1 MLIQKLSEQSEPM
14 KLTRFVEPLKHKIQA
29 IYDELFG
36 FITMFYTYI
45 LYSKKLNAFYKGE
58 TKNILDR
65 LYRHNSGYEKST
77 KLGTPWILLWQDV
90 KSTKSEAKQLTNNVI
105 VSIDNTIITDLDI
118 NKEINFL
125 KFINKDQAANNPEL
139 LKKEIVNSLI
149 DRKIKD
155 IETNYFKI
163 EVSEKEIEINLYNY
177 LERIKINNE
186 IINSFYNQ
194 NEIEKDYL
202 KNIIKIDMK
211 WSKLVRQLYES
222 RLNVNLTEVNKE
234 LEKKQNN
241 SVDDEKLN
249 TKLIIIE
256 QNKLLNKFSATH
268 LEKSKKKYLIKF
280 L

>member
-1 MLIQKLSEQSEPM
+1 M
-14 KLTRFVEPLKHKIQA
+14 
-29 IYDELFG
+29 
-36 FITMFYTYI
+36 
-45 LYSKKLNAFYKGE
+45 SKKFF
-58 TKNILDR
+58 
-65 LYRHNSGYEKST
+65 
-77 KLGTPWILLWQDV
+77 LLIFFV
-90 KSTKSEAKQLTNNVI
+90 FFLTNSEAKQLTNNVI
-105 VSIDNTIITDLDI
+105 VSVDNLIITDLDI
-118 NKEINFL
+118 NKEINFI
-125 KFINKDQAANNPEL
+125 KFINKGQVVNSPEI
-139 LKKEIVNSLI
+139 LKKEIINSLI

-155 IETNYFKI
+155 LETNYYKI
-163 EVSEKEIEINLYNY
+163 EISEKEIENNLYNY
-177 LERIKINNE
+177 LEGMKINNE
-186 IINSFYNQ
+186 ILNSFYNQ
-194 NEIEKDYL
+194 NEIEKDYI

-211 WSKLVRQLYES
+211 WSNLIRQIYGS

>member
-1 MLIQKLSEQSEPM
+1 M
-14 KLTRFVEPLKHKIQA
+14 
-29 IYDELFG
+29 
-36 FITMFYTYI
+36 
-45 LYSKKLNAFYKGE
+45 SKKNFLLIFFVFFL
-58 TKNILDR
+58 T
-65 LYRHNSGYEKST
+65 NS
-77 KLGTPWILLWQDV
+77 V
-90 KSTKSEAKQLTNNVI
+90 AKQLTNNVI

-125 KFINKDQAANNPEL
+125 KFINKDQAVNKPEL
-139 LKKEIVNSLI
+139 LKKEIVNNLI

-163 EVSEKEIEINLYNY
+163 EVSEKEIEINIYNY

-211 WSKLVRQLYES
+211 WSKLIRQLYES

-234 LEKKQNN
+234 LEKEQNN
-241 SVDDEKLN
+241 HVDDEKL
-249 TKLIIIE
+249 KRQLIITE
-256 QNKLLNKFSATH
+256 QNKLLNKFSAIH

>member
-1 MLIQKLSEQSEPM
+1 M
-14 KLTRFVEPLKHKIQA
+14 
-29 IYDELFG
+29 
-36 FITMFYTYI
+36 
-45 LYSKKLNAFYKGE
+45 SKKIFLLIFFVCFL
-58 TKNILDR
+58 T
-65 LYRHNSGYEKST
+65 NSK
-77 KLGTPWILLWQDV
+77 
-90 KSTKSEAKQLTNNVI
+90 AKQLTNNVI

-125 KFINKDQAANNPEL
+125 KFINKDQAANNPVL

-177 LERIKINNE
+177 LERSKINNE

-211 WSKLVRQLYES
+211 WSKLIRQLYES

-234 LEKKQNN
+234 LEKEQNN
-241 SVDDEKLN
+241 SVDDEKL
-249 TKLIIIE
+249 KRQLIITE

>member
-1 MLIQKLSEQSEPM
+1 M
-14 KLTRFVEPLKHKIQA
+14 
-29 IYDELFG
+29 
-36 FITMFYTYI
+36 
-45 LYSKKLNAFYKGE
+45 SKKIFLLIFFVFFL
-58 TKNILDR
+58 T
-65 LYRHNSGYEKST
+65 NSK
-77 KLGTPWILLWQDV
+77 
-90 KSTKSEAKQLTNNVI
+90 AKQLTNNVI

-139 LKKEIVNSLI
+139 LKRGIINSLI

-177 LERIKINNE
+177 LEKIKINNE

-211 WSKLVRQLYES
+211 WSKLVRQLYEG
-222 RLNVNLTEVNKE
+222 RLNVNLTEVNKQ
-234 LEKKQNN
+234 LEKEQNN
-241 SVDDEKLN
+241 SVDDEKL
-249 TKLIIIE
+249 KRQLIITE
-256 QNKLLNKFSATH
+256 QNKLLNKFSTTH

>member
-1 MLIQKLSEQSEPM
+1 M
-14 KLTRFVEPLKHKIQA
+14 
-29 IYDELFG
+29 
-36 FITMFYTYI
+36 
-45 LYSKKLNAFYKGE
+45 SKKIF
-58 TKNILDR
+58 
-65 LYRHNSGYEKST
+65 
-77 KLGTPWILLWQDV
+77 LLIFFV
-90 KSTKSEAKQLTNNVI
+90 FFLTNSEAKQLTNNVI

-125 KFINKDQAANNPEL
+125 KFINKDQAANNPVL
-139 LKKEIVNSLI
+139 LKREILNSLI

-155 IETNYFKI
+155 IETNNFKI

-234 LEKKQNN
+234 LEKEQNN
-241 SVDDEKLN
+241 SVDDEKL
-249 TKLIIIE
+249 KRQLIITE

>member
-1 MLIQKLSEQSEPM
+1 M
-14 KLTRFVEPLKHKIQA
+14 
-29 IYDELFG
+29 
-36 FITMFYTYI
+36 
-45 LYSKKLNAFYKGE
+45 SKKIF
-58 TKNILDR
+58 
-65 LYRHNSGYEKST
+65 
-77 KLGTPWILLWQDV
+77 LLIFFV
-90 KSTKSEAKQLTNNVI
+90 FFLTSSEAKQLTNNVI

-125 KFINKDQAANNPEL
+125 KFINKDQAVNKPEL
-139 LKKEIVNSLI
+139 LKKEIVDNLI

-155 IETNYFKI
+155 IETNYYKI
-163 EVSEKEIEINLYNY
+163 EVSEKEIEINIYNY

-211 WSKLVRQLYES
+211 WSKLIRQLYGS

-234 LEKKQNN
+234 LEKEQNN
-241 SVDDEKLN
+241 SVDDEKL
-249 TKLIIIE
+249 KRQLIITE
-256 QNKLLNKFSATH
+256 QNKLLNKFSTIH

>member
-1 MLIQKLSEQSEPM
+1 M
-14 KLTRFVEPLKHKIQA
+14 
-29 IYDELFG
+29 
-36 FITMFYTYI
+36 
-45 LYSKKLNAFYKGE
+45 SKKIF
-58 TKNILDR
+58 
-65 LYRHNSGYEKST
+65 
-77 KLGTPWILLWQDV
+77 LLIFFV
-90 KSTKSEAKQLTNNVI
+90 FFLTNSEAKQLTNNVI

-125 KFINKDQAANNPEL
+125 KFINKDQTANNPEL
-139 LKKEIVNSLI
+139 FKKEIVNSLI

-155 IETNYFKI
+155 IETNFFKI
-163 EVSEKEIEINLYNY
+163 EVSEKEIEINLYSY

-186 IINSFYNQ
+186 IINSFYNK

-241 SVDDEKLN
+241 SLDDEKL
-249 TKLIIIE
+249 KKQLIITE

>member
-1 MLIQKLSEQSEPM
+1 M
-14 KLTRFVEPLKHKIQA
+14 
-29 IYDELFG
+29 
-36 FITMFYTYI
+36 
-45 LYSKKLNAFYKGE
+45 SKKIF
-58 TKNILDR
+58 
-65 LYRHNSGYEKST
+65 
-77 KLGTPWILLWQDV
+77 LLIFFV
-90 KSTKSEAKQLTNNVI
+90 CFLTNSEAKQLNNTVV
-105 VSIDNTIITDLDI
+105 VSIDNSIITDLDI
-118 NKEINFL
+118 NKEFNFL

-177 LERIKINNE
+177 LESIKISNE
-186 IINSFYNQ
+186 ILNSFYNQ

-202 KNIIKIDMK
+202 KNIITIDMK
-211 WSKLVRQLYES
+211 WSKLVRQMYES

-234 LEKKQNN
+234 LEKEQNN
-241 SVDDEKLN
+241 SVDDEKLKR
-249 TKLIIIE
+249 KLIITE

>member
-1 MLIQKLSEQSEPM
+1 M
-14 KLTRFVEPLKHKIQA
+14 
-29 IYDELFG
+29 
-36 FITMFYTYI
+36 
-45 LYSKKLNAFYKGE
+45 SKKKIF
-58 TKNILDR
+58 
-65 LYRHNSGYEKST
+65 
-77 KLGTPWILLWQDV
+77 LLIFLIFFLAN
-90 KSTKSEAKQLTNNVI
+90 SEAKQLTNNVI

-125 KFINKDQAANNPEL
+125 KFINKDHAANNPEL

-186 IINSFYNQ
+186 IINSFYRQ

-234 LEKKQNN
+234 LEKEQNN
-241 SVDDEKLN
+241 SVDDEKL
-249 TKLIIIE
+249 KRQLIITE

>member
-1 MLIQKLSEQSEPM
+1 M
-14 KLTRFVEPLKHKIQA
+14 
-29 IYDELFG
+29 
-36 FITMFYTYI
+36 
-45 LYSKKLNAFYKGE
+45 SKKIFLLIFFVFFLN
-58 TKNILDR
+58 
-65 LYRHNSGYEKST
+65 NS
-77 KLGTPWILLWQDV
+77 D
-90 KSTKSEAKQLTNNVI
+90 AKQLTNNVI
-105 VSIDNTIITDLDI
+105 VSIDNSIITDLDI

-177 LERIKINNE
+177 LERIKISNE
-186 IINSFYNQ
+186 ILNSFYNQ

-211 WSKLVRQLYES
+211 WSKLVRQMYES

-234 LEKKQNN
+234 LEKEQNN
-241 SVDDEKLN
+241 SVDDEKL
-249 TKLIIIE
+249 KRQLIITE
-256 QNKLLNKFSATH
+256 QNKLLNKYSATH